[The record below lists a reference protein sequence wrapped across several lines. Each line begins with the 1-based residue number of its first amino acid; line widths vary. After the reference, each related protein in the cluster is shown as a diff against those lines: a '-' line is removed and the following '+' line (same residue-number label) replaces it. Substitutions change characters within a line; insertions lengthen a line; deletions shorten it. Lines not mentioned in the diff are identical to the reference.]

1 MDEADPT
8 VRDPQLD
15 LYDDRNRPPYS
26 AEFLETYRAAQA
38 ARVRRITASVRDRLD
53 GLRAAGRPH
62 DEFAFVVHG
71 TLADPRA
78 LDPTVDPND
87 REPGTSFLGDPRIVN
102 NGPIGLARFSTL
114 RSWLSQWSI
123 DDANADGVRCARDLE
138 VPVVQIYNSA
148 DNICTPGYARMLDEA
163 IGSIDKEL
171 HRIDGANH
179 YYLGPDQ
186 RPHLR
191 QAAAICTNW
200 LAARGL
206 APAPLQ
212 AV

>member
-1 MDEADPT
+1 M
-8 VRDPQLD
+8 
-15 LYDDRNRPPYS
+15 
-26 AEFLETYRAAQA
+26 
-38 ARVRRITASVRDRLD
+38 
-53 GLRAAGRPH
+53 
-62 DEFAFVVHG
+62 HG

-148 DNICTPGYARMLDEA
+148 DNICTPAYARMLDAA

-186 RPHLR
+186 RPYLR
-191 QAAAICTNW
+191 QAAVICTNW

>member
-1 MDEADPT
+1 M
-8 VRDPQLD
+8 
-15 LYDDRNRPPYS
+15 
-26 AEFLETYRAAQA
+26 
-38 ARVRRITASVRDRLD
+38 
-53 GLRAAGRPH
+53 
-62 DEFAFVVHG
+62 VHG

-78 LDPTVDPND
+78 LDPAVDPND
-87 REPGTSFLGDPRIVN
+87 RVPGTSFLGDPRIVN

-123 DDANADGVRCARDLE
+123 DDASADGVRCARDLE
-138 VPVVQIYNSA
+138 VPALQIYNSA

-163 IGSIDKEL
+163 IGSADKEL
-171 HRIDGANH
+171 HQIEGANH

-191 QAAAICTNW
+191 QAAAICTGW

-206 APAPLQ
+206 APASPG